1 MQTLEGLKKRIK
13 TTASLKDIVSSM
25 KTLSAV
31 SVGQYEKST
40 KALKKYSESIEM
52 ALLALIHGRSIPH
65 TIPQKLKEKIVVV
78 VLGSNQGLVGKFNKS
93 ITNFTM
99 ESLKQNGIDIK
110 DVDFIVGGKSL
121 SSKILSMGYDIN
133 TLFTMPSSVKTM
145 ITVAKRIVLKLWEIQ
160 SKQQHGDRDFSFS
173 NRQLKVY
180 IFYNSKNEKS
190 AINQN
195 MVKLLPID
203 SDFLKKLSE
212 RKWPTKNIPIYAPKS
227 RRTLFSR
234 FMQQLLFANIY
245 KAVAQSLA
253 AEHFTRMI
261 SMQNAEKNID
271 EHLELMNL
279 EYQQRRQTEITNELL
294 DVVAGAEVLKSKNK

>member
-110 DVDFIVGGKSL
+110 DVDFKNNGILICRKGG
-121 SSKILSMGYDIN
+121 YEA
-133 TLFTMPSSVKTM
+133 V
-145 ITVAKRIVLKLWEIQ
+145 
-160 SKQQHGDRDFSFS
+160 
-173 NRQLKVY
+173 VY
-180 IFYNSKNEKS
+180 FGEEVEKALQDYLHIH
-190 AINQN
+190 AI
-195 MVKLLPID
+195 
-203 SDFLKKLSE
+203 S
-212 RKWPTKNIPIYAPKS
+212 
-227 RRTLFSR
+227 
-234 FMQQLLFANIY
+234 
-245 KAVAQSLA
+245 
-253 AEHFTRMI
+253 
-261 SMQNAEKNID
+261 
-271 EHLELMNL
+271 
-279 EYQQRRQTEITNELL
+279 
-294 DVVAGAEVLKSKNK
+294 